1 MAAKSY
7 EAGVRK
13 YYGDKL
19 TDISDDTTSEEIR
32 HVYDNWASEYNKVTI
47 ISSDPV
53 FMGPDKFF
61 ERTKTCTDPPFDYT
75 EPAQVY
81 QECKQYSNLQQ
92 NLHGFALCKRVAQ
105 AKKFVRLKLFPD
117 TSKQGQFRSQVK
129 LRLMVFILNSASPR
143 VKRVA
148 TGVSKFSARSQISL
162 KNSKFSF
169 SLLQS
174 PCKYIV
180 RDKDFFY
187 LTITVYSPLRR
198 SSSH

>member
-13 YYGDKL
+13 YYGDRL

-32 HVYDNWASEYNKVTI
+32 HVYDNWASEYDKVTI

-53 FMGPDKFF
+53 YMGPDKFF

-92 NLHGFALCKRVAQ
+92 TQVNRVS
-105 AKKFVRLKLFPD
+105 FV
-117 TSKQGQFRSQVK
+117 
-129 LRLMVFILNSASPR
+129 
-143 VKRVA
+143 
-148 TGVSKFSARSQISL
+148 
-162 KNSKFSF
+162 
-169 SLLQS
+169 
-174 PCKYIV
+174 V
-180 RDKDFFY
+180 R
-187 LTITVYSPLRR
+187 
-198 SSSH
+198 

>member
-13 YYGDKL
+13 YYGDRL

-32 HVYDNWASEYNKVTI
+32 HVYDNWASEYDKVTI

-92 NLHGFALCKRVAQ
+92 NLHGFALCKRVTQ
-105 AKKFVRLKLFPD
+105 ATKFVRLKIFPD

-148 TGVSKFSARSQISL
+148 TEVSKFSARSQISL

-180 RDKDFFY
+180 RDKVFFI
-187 LTITVYSPLRR
+187 LL
-198 SSSH
+198 